1 MRSVLTGIRDYS
13 NTPRRLR
20 ARAASPCTQITPQQ
34 SEIYPVSPRAA
45 LGAAFLASEQVQWSK
60 LKQIG
65 VNTMAKSA
73 EPRKKHQP
81 PCPIMHE
88 CGGCETLN
96 RPYKKQLAAKQAAM
110 GELFAPLC
118 KRAGITVDP
127 IRGMGATYGDEG
139 KYPSPR
145 AFRYKAATPF
155 APGPRGKVR
164 CGFYQR
170 GTHDIIPLANCAI
183 EAPGARDIL
192 NRIARIAELLD
203 ISAYNEDTH
212 RGILRYAI
220 VRAGWRTN
228 EIMVTVVTSRGKFNH
243 SEEFFRGIANISP
256 NIVCVAQN
264 MNGKVTNAILGPD
277 TVVVSGRNCLHD
289 KLLGCDFDISP
300 TAFYQTNPE
309 QTELLY
315 QIAIEGMNLHAGDVL
330 LDAYCGSGTIGI
342 CAAKAADK
350 AGRPITLFGV
360 ERNPAGI
367 ADANRNAQ
375 LNGLG
380 ASAWFVEDDATEY
393 MLDAAENHERVDVL
407 SIDPPRAG
415 STPDFLEA
423 AIKLGPR
430 RIVYI
435 SCNPKTQAR
444 DLVPL
449 MDAGYRLLS
458 ITPVDMFPHTSH
470 VETVAVLARG

>member
-1 MRSVLTGIRDYS
+1 M
-13 NTPRRLR
+13 
-20 ARAASPCTQITPQQ
+20 
-34 SEIYPVSPRAA
+34 
-45 LGAAFLASEQVQWSK
+45 
-60 LKQIG
+60 
-65 VNTMAKSA
+65 
-73 EPRKKHQP
+73 
-81 PCPIMHE
+81 
-88 CGGCETLN
+88 
-96 RPYKKQLAAKQAAM
+96 
-110 GELFAPLC
+110 
-118 KRAGITVDP
+118 
-127 IRGMGATYGDEG
+127 
-139 KYPSPR
+139 
-145 AFRYKAATPF
+145 
-155 APGPRGKVR
+155 R

-170 GTHDIIPLANCAI
+170 GTHDIVPLANCAV

-277 TVVVSGRNCLHD
+277 TVVVSGRNCLRD

-415 STPDFLEA
+415 STPEFLET